1 MQVQTAKS
9 KTTTVLIKNKV
20 VTVDLVIT
28 NRKGKQFAFDR
39 VAMDVRGGFCLDQ
52 MRDDEIIVSPGLIYR
67 EMHREMKQEVKEA

>member
-1 MQVQTAKS
+1 MQVQTTKS
-9 KTTTVLIKNKV
+9 ETTTVLIKNKV

-39 VAMDVRGGFCLDQ
+39 VAMEVRGGFCLDQ

-67 EMHREMKQEVKEA
+67 EVKEV